1 MSDRFSFDSADDLI
15 ELLKTS
21 NMVLTEKNQQF
32 IGLYNRLGDSFRD
45 SEYENLKQGLL
56 HSFSSC
62 CEISQELNLIIAA
75 IANYKE
81 KLYEQFVENLIS
93 NIQFPTITYVSTVRF
108 GEEGEALEMK
118 NRQLAFQNEIKM
130 KMRQKD
136 LSIAARAMYAS
147 VGSKCKIGS
156 DTYMRTEHYN
166 PFTREIFFNLEADL
180 CNEQGQLATY
190 FHEVGHMIDFQ
201 SSSQPLSNDKTFC
214 TAVKSD
220 FKDYVFQT
228 MKRYGCDRSEA
239 YYHIRNEL
247 YADSNLLADISDI
260 MGGLTDCECQG
271 AWGHS
276 KKYWNTDPQRVYRE
290 AFANMYSTA
299 LGNPQRIAVMK
310 KYFPTAYE
318 RFEKLLEDTL

>member
-1 MSDRFSFDSADDLI
+1 M
-15 ELLKTS
+15 
-21 NMVLTEKNQQF
+21 
-32 IGLYNRLGDSFRD
+32 
-45 SEYENLKQGLL
+45 
-56 HSFSSC
+56 
-62 CEISQELNLIIAA
+62 
-75 IANYKE
+75 
-81 KLYEQFVENLIS
+81 
-93 NIQFPTITYVSTVRF
+93 PYVP
-108 GEEGEALEMK
+108 GK
-118 NRQLAFQNEIKM
+118 
-130 KMRQKD
+130 
-136 LSIAARAMYAS
+136 
-147 VGSKCKIGS
+147 
-156 DTYMRTEHYN
+156 
-166 PFTREIFFNLEADL
+166 
-180 CNEQGQLATY
+180 
-190 FHEVGHMIDFQ
+190 
-201 SSSQPLSNDKTFC
+201 NDKTFC
-214 TAVKSD
+214 NAVKSD